1 MEHAKAWTGGG
12 VYETQNLMFFQ
23 QMIDKYKL
31 DFELLKI
38 WYINTVQYDF

>member
-1 MEHAKAWTGGG
+1 MEHDKAWTGG